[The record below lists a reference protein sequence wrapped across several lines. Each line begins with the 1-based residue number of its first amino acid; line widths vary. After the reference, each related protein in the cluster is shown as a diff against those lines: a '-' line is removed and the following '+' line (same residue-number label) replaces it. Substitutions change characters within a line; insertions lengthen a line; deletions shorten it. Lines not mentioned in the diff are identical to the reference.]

1 MAFETE
7 RSEGYLG
14 YGRLA
19 AAVIVVA
26 VQDYTETRLTIDGG
40 PGSSRIVSKRD
51 QQSAERFLN
60 SRDLDFWA
68 VAADVEA
75 QALRERVLCPEV
87 SL

>member
-1 MAFETE
+1 ME
-7 RSEGYLG
+7 RSEDYLG

-68 VAADVEA
+68 IAAGLEA
-75 QALRERVLCPEV
+75 QALREKVLRLEV
-87 SL
+87 RL

>member
-1 MAFETE
+1 ME
-7 RSEGYLG
+7 RSEDYLG

-26 VQDYTETRLTIDGG
+26 VQDYTETRLTIDE
-40 PGSSRIVSKRD
+40 RARLVADRSKRD

-60 SRDLDFWA
+60 SWDLDFWA